1 MVPIQMNAIPS
12 RIRNRSTIFAFRFL
26 SLKRITAQIKEM
38 MTELLLTSDTTDIID
53 SGSLSDEKYAKS
65 AMQMKMDIKGMVH
78 LHLNGV
84 VRCLVGHQI
93 SPQMK
98 VMIII

>member
-1 MVPIQMNAIPS
+1 MNAIPS

-38 MTELLLTSDTTDIID
+38 ITELLLTRDTTEIID
-53 SGSLSDEKYAKS
+53 SGSLRDEKYAKS
-65 AMQMKMDIKGMVH
+65 AMQMKMDIKGIVH

-93 SPQMK
+93 SPHTN